1 MGYVKESFAQKNSKY
16 SNKHLV
22 KVLKLL
28 NLNPAGLSRL
38 LKCNQGNLSQSLH
51 NRYAVSLRLSLE
63 IEKITEG
70 KVKASQLNP
79 VAWAKYKVSI
89 KKKKNE

>member
-1 MGYVKESFAQKNSKY
+1 MAYVKSSFEEKNSRY

-22 KVLKLL
+22 RALKILKLT
-28 NLNPAGLSRL
+28 AAELSRL
-38 LKCNQGNLSQSLH
+38 LNCNQGNLSQSLH
-51 NRYAVSLRLSLE
+51 DRYAFSLRYSLE
-63 IEKITEG
+63 IEKLTKG

-79 VAWAKYKVSI
+79 VGWAKYKASI

>member
-1 MGYVKESFAQKNSKY
+1 MAYIKSTLEEKNSRY
-16 SNKHLV
+16 SNKYLV
-22 KVLKLL
+22 KVLKILKST
-28 NLNPAGLSRL
+28 PAELSRL

-51 NRYAVSLRLSLE
+51 NRYAISLRYALQ
-63 IEKITEG
+63 IEKLTEG

-79 VAWAKYKVSI
+79 VAWAKYKASI